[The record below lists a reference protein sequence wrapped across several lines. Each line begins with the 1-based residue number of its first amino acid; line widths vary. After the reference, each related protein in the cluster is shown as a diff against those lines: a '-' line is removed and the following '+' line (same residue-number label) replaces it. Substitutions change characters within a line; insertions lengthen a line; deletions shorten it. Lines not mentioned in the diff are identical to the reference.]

1 MTPSNAPR
9 ATTGSGAVAA
19 ADQRAADIGAAILRA
34 GGNAADAAIATN
46 AAMAVVAPHLCGMG
60 GDLFALVHEPG
71 MQAPTCVFAAGR
83 AGSGADAAA
92 EALRAEGL
100 TAMPLFD
107 DLRSVTVPAAVDG
120 WLLLH
125 REHGSL
131 PLGDLLEPAAR
142 LAADGFAVSPLM
154 APSAPRMA
162 ERRGGGDFAGITA
175 AGDTMR
181 RPGVA
186 RTLRSIVDQ
195 GRDGFYGGEF
205 GGGLLALGREHADAY
220 GGPPLYAP
228 EDLAR
233 PLAEL
238 VDPLRVRVRD
248 HDVWSTPAPTQG
260 YLLLL
265 GLAVLEAASGDLPD
279 PGDPA
284 WPHLLAEAARV
295 AAYDRVA
302 QLHDGADVARLLEPD
317 EVGVRAAMVGP
328 QARLDLPGAARDGDT
343 TYLCTV
349 DAEGRGVSLIQSNAL
364 GYGSL
369 LFEPATGINLHNRG
383 IGFSLVEGHPAEL
396 RPGARPPH
404 TLTPALVTRADGSLR
419 AVTGT
424 MGGDAQPQIM
434 LQLISRMLA
443 DEDAGDAMAA
453 PRFRFGVEGS
463 GFDTWIDP
471 HGVRLEL
478 EDGHPDAW
486 RGGLQALGHPI
497 AEAEFGG
504 GFGHAATI
512 EIGADGSRTAA
523 ADPRAVVGGVA
534 TA

>member
-1 MTPSNAPR
+1 MSDETVLSR
-9 ATTGSGAVAA
+9 SSETGAVAA
-19 ADQRAADIGAAILRA
+19 ADYRAADAGAQILRR

-46 AAMAVVAPHLCGMG
+46 AVMAVLAPHLCGMG
-60 GDLFALVHEPG
+60 GDLFALVHVAGAPR
-71 MQAPTCVFAAGR
+71 PTCVFAAGR
-83 AGSGADAAA
+83 AGSGVDAAGM
-92 EALRAEGL
+92 RAEGL
-100 TAMPLFD
+100 AQMPLFD

-125 REHGSL
+125 REHGSM
-131 PLGDLLEPAAR
+131 PLADLLEPAAA
-142 LAADGFAVSPLM
+142 LAEDGFAVSPLM

-162 ERRGGGDFAGITA
+162 ERRGGSDFGGINEAGQ
-175 AGDTMR
+175 TMR
-181 RPGVA
+181 RPAVCRA
-186 RTLRSIVDQ
+186 LRAIAER

-205 GGGLLALGREHADAY
+205 GEGLLALGRELDV
-220 GGPPLYAP
+220 PLYAE

-238 VDPLRVRVRD
+238 VEPLRVRVAG

-265 GLAVLEAASGDLPD
+265 GLAVAERAAGGLEALPD
-279 PGDPA
+279 PEDPA
-284 WPHLLAEAARV
+284 WAHLLAEAARI
-295 AAYDRVA
+295 AAHDRLDR
-302 QLHDGADVARLLEPD
+302 LHDGADLATLLADDDEIAR
-317 EVGVRAAMVGP
+317 RADLIGP
-328 QARLDLPGAARDGDT
+328 TARLDIPGPAKDGDT

-349 DAEGRGVSLIQSNAL
+349 DGAGMGVSLIQSNAL

-369 LFEPATGINLHNRG
+369 LFEPSTGINLHNRG
-383 IGFSLVEGHPAEL
+383 IGFSLAEGHPAEL

-404 TLTPALVTRADGSLR
+404 TLTPALITHQDGSLR

-443 DEDAGDAMAA
+443 GQRADEAMDA

-471 HGVRLEL
+471 LSVRLEL
-478 EDGHPDAW
+478 ESGHPATW
-486 RGGLQALGHPI
+486 RPGLEALGHPV
-497 AEAEFGG
+497 AEAPFGG

-512 EIGADGSRTAA
+512 EIDELGVRRAA
-523 ADPRAVVGGVA
+523 ADPRAVIGGVA
-534 TA
+534 SA